1 MATQLNIR
9 RGQTWKKEWING
21 GPTKWGGAGLDKD
34 IVNINENYINY
45 IQSNP
50 ELVQTVDDL
59 EVAETGKTGHYFTL
73 YLPWKNKQLAV
84 NPLPIQITNREIITS
99 THTALLSQ
107 QELPIQARKSHPFPG
122 LNEALLYIG
131 TLCDH
136 GCQATFDDKSI
147 LILNKGSGKV
157 IMKGTRYPRS
167 NLYMLNLTQQNKLK
181 TDFKT
186 PDEYFAGSAYEWKL
200 KGTLV
205 DYHQTSCWRPN
216 QSGWGKEITKNYS
229 LIGQAYHLTWCRN
242 IYKKKINY
250 TWAPSAT

>member
-1 MATQLNIR
+1 M
-9 RGQTWKKEWING
+9 
-21 GPTKWGGAGLDKD
+21 
-34 IVNINENYINY
+34 NENYINY
-45 IQSNP
+45 INSNP
-50 ELVQTVDDL
+50 KLVQTVDDL
-59 EVAETGKTGHYFTL
+59 ALVDTGSTGHYL
-73 YLPWKNKQLAV
+73 NLNSPCDNKKLAV
-84 NPLPIQITNREIITS
+84 NPLLIQIPNGEITTS

-186 PDEYFAGSAYEWKL
+186 PDEYFAGSAYE
-200 KGTLV
+200 
-205 DYHQTSCWRPN
+205 
-216 QSGWGKEITKNYS
+216 
-229 LIGQAYHLTWCRN
+229 
-242 IYKKKINY
+242 
-250 TWAPSAT
+250 